1 MPTTDTFP
9 ADSAVERVEE
19 RLYRATVTP
28 GYSVVEGAPNGGF
41 IAAIGARALADA
53 LPHPDPVTLTTHF
66 LAPPH
71 EGPVLIEVEVLRAGG
86 RHSTA
91 VARMLQGEREV
102 LHVTGTFTDLA
113 GLAERGAPSLLLAG
127 PPELPAPEACA
138 AVGPEAPEGAF
149 RAPPIFARMEHRLHP
164 DDVGW
169 TVGRP
174 SGAMRIRGWSRPL
187 GGATATPLH
196 LLLLADSYPP
206 VIFDAGVP
214 VAWAP
219 TLELT
224 VQVRRH
230 PAPGWL
236 RVVTSGRFLTDGY
249 FEEDA
254 EIWDAEDHLVALSRQ
269 LALAGTG
276 RS

>member
-9 ADSAVERVEE
+9 ADSAVERAEE

-138 AVGPEAPEGAF
+138 AV
-149 RAPPIFARMEHRLHP
+149 
-164 DDVGW
+164 
-169 TVGRP
+169 
-174 SGAMRIRGWSRPL
+174 
-187 GGATATPLH
+187 ATATPLH

-249 FEEDA
+249 FEEDV
-254 EIWDAEDHLVALSRQ
+254 EIWDAEDRLVALSRQ

-276 RS
+276 RA